1 MKRLPRQRPSGLSSR
16 LLVAQAVLLLAGAVT
31 TWIVASFVGPS
42 IFHDHLLE
50 AGSAHDS
57 TQLDHVELAFRDSL
71 LIAMGVAL
79 FTSVLTAWLVT
90 AWFTRRVQ
98 QSTGAVVT
106 TAADIASGQ
115 YDARIDASGLGT
127 EFDRMGST
135 INELAGRLQDT
146 EATRRRL
153 LSDLGHELRTPLAT
167 VEMQLDAVEDGI
179 RPLDGSTVDVLRSST
194 ARLRRLADDIAA
206 VSRAQEQRLELRL
219 VSCDL
224 AELAARVVADGAG
237 AFEGKQVRVGV
248 DHRGPVQARV
258 DPQRMSQVLSNLLSN
273 ALRHTPSGGT
283 VSVSVEHVDGACV
296 IEVLDDGEGIDA
308 EHLPLVFERFFRS
321 DHARERHEGGSG
333 IGLTISRS
341 IVEAHGGQ
349 IRATSIGRGAGSR
362 FTVTLPDPS
371 HHSTS

>member
-1 MKRLPRQRPSGLSSR
+1 M
-16 LLVAQAVLLLAGAVT
+16 AQAVLLLAGAVT